1 MSLRSL
7 SDSAIL
13 SRIQDLVCKERAIT
27 IAVLLHLNEIERRRL
42 HLKLG
47 FSSLFDYCTSKL
59 GYSAS
64 AAVRR
69 IRTARCVERFPR
81 IYELLQKNEVNLSTI
96 AQVSGA
102 LTSQNHDELVLRI
115 RGRSQREVEA
125 ILAEYQPCPMPR
137 DRVRTI
143 VVPSRVAAQRNG
155 GVTAAAVETENPLAS
170 FAVAAHTAA
179 ALPTP
184 TEACE
189 KNDYNRS
196 GCVLDTR
203 AERSACPGS
212 GSGAASYER
221 RTLLQFSASEPFIAK
236 LERVKS
242 LAWHRLPTNPS
253 LEQVFELALD
263 IALEKDDRAKRVE
276 RRERR
281 AKSAAS
287 VGERPPASPR
297 PLSRHIPA
305 RVRDTVFERDGER
318 CTYVGAGGRRCNAT
332 RALQIDHITP
342 VARGGANTPGNLR
355 LLCAYHNRLE
365 AERLIGPTAARVPTR
380 VGRLI

>member
-1 MSLRSL
+1 VSLRSL

-13 SRIQDLVCKERAIT
+13 SRIQELVCKERAIT

-47 FSSLFDYCTSKL
+47 FSSLFDYCTSRL

-69 IRTARCVERFPR
+69 IRTARCVARFPR

-102 LTSQNHDELVLRI
+102 LTSKNHEELVLRI

-143 VVPSRVAAQRNG
+143 VVPIAAARNG
-155 GVTAAAVETENPLAS
+155 GVTAAAAVETEHSPAS

-184 TEACE
+184 TDACE
-189 KNDYNRS
+189 KSDYNRS
-196 GCVLDTR
+196 GCVFETR
-203 AERSACPGS
+203 AARPACPG
-212 GSGAASYER
+212 GGGGAANYER
-221 RTLLQFSASEPFIAK
+221 RTLLRFSASEPFIAK

-263 IALEKDDRAKRVE
+263 IALERDDRAKRVE

-287 VGERPPASPR
+287 VQERSSASPR
-297 PLSRHIPA
+297 PQSRHIPA

-318 CTYVGAGGRRCNAT
+318 CTYVGVGGRRCNAT

-342 VARGGANTPGNLR
+342 VARGGASTPGNLR

-365 AERLIGPTAARVPTR
+365 AERLMGPTRA
-380 VGRLI
+380 GRLI